1 MKGVICRRHV
11 LAHPMTTIQ
20 SFGWQVFF
28 RAITAGPDRTFLSI
42 IAPTLC
48 LSPPPASVSLFVERC
63 VSLEV
68 RAGEIY
74 RRLARRYDASP
85 PLARFFDTLSH
96 QEQDHAELL
105 EICRGLAGESCWQE
119 EEITRWRGV
128 IPQLEHRMS
137 EVEQGLDQ
145 IADAGEALQLVIDV
159 EGSEINSIFRGVVAA
174 TDNDFVR
181 NFQAFQNAE
190 KEHIDFICREIPRL
204 EIELTDICAELRAMH
219 H

>member
-11 LAHPMTTIQ
+11 LAHPMITIQ

-42 IAPTLC
+42 IAPTLG
-48 LSPPPASVSLFVERC
+48 LSHTPASVSTFIERC

-85 PLARFFDTLSH
+85 PLSRFFETLSSH
-96 QEQDHAELL
+96 EQGHAELL
-105 EICRGLAGESCWQE
+105 EICRGLAGESCWRE
-119 EEITRWRGV
+119 EEVTRWRGAV
-128 IPQLEHRMS
+128 PRLEQRMS
-137 EVEQGLDQ
+137 EVEEGLDQ
-145 IADAGEALQLVIDV
+145 IADASEALRMVIEI
-159 EGSEINSIFRGVVAA
+159 EGSEINNLFRGVVAA

-190 KEHIDFICREIPRL
+190 QEHIDFICGEIPRL
-204 EIELTDICAELRAMH
+204 EIELTDICAELRTRH